1 MAMTTKK
8 SATANTEI
16 RIGIADSS
24 QELHISSE
32 LTQEKVVAAAKESM
46 DKGEALLLTDVKGR
60 QTLIP
65 QSKIAFVEF
74 GESEERKVG
83 FASL

>member
-1 MAMTTKK
+1 MSSKK

-16 RIGIADSS
+16 RIGIADTS

-32 LTQEKVVAAAKESM
+32 LTQDKVVAAIKDSM
-46 DKGEALLLTDVKGR
+46 DKSEALLLTDVKGR
-60 QTLIP
+60 QTLVP
-65 QSKIAFVEF
+65 ASKISFVEV

>member
-1 MAMTTKK
+1 MTNKK
-8 SATANTEI
+8 TATANTEI
-16 RIGIADSS
+16 RIGISDSS

-32 LTQEKVVAAAKESM
+32 LTQDKAVAAVKDSM
-46 DKGEALLLTDVKGR
+46 DKGEALLLVDVKGR
-60 QTLIP
+60 QTLVP
-65 QSKIAFVEF
+65 ATKIAFVEV